1 MQAGFDAVNEE
12 LFQASKSANI
22 YGNTL
27 GPILM
32 NLGNLA
38 YVLVALAGG
47 TFLTLGAP
55 NLGFG
60 GMALSI
66 DIVVPFLNLTKRFA
80 GSIGQVSQQINF
92 VVMGLAGAERIF
104 ALMGEESETD
114 AGYVTLVRTK
124 RDDNGKFVA

>member
-1 MQAGFDAVNEE
+1 MPVRRALRMPTIF
-12 LFQASKSANI
+12 
-22 YGNTL
+22 NTL

-47 TFLTLGAP
+47 TFLTLGVP

-66 DIVVPFLNLTKRFA
+66 DKSSPKYSSN
-80 GSIGQVSQQINF
+80 
-92 VVMGLAGAERIF
+92 
-104 ALMGEESETD
+104 
-114 AGYVTLVRTK
+114 
-124 RDDNGKFVA
+124 